1 MRIAG
6 SGVIAVSVLAGLAAP
21 GAQEVQQ
28 RPTFRATTR
37 LVEVSV
43 VVRDRDG
50 RPVQGLTAGDFKV
63 SEEGKPQAIE
73 LFTVQDDGTGSA
85 AVAAPSEPRT
95 AAATG
100 SRADFSNVGARR
112 TGGVTAILV
121 DRVNSVDVDQK
132 AARDQLVKFL
142 EQVRQED
149 IVALYVLETGSIRV
163 LHDFTTDTSALLAA
177 LARYRARAN
186 GDPEA
191 RNVVGADTGDA
202 PTGNPAIDNFLS
214 DSETLIRGRV
224 VRNRVE
230 VTAAGME
237 TIARHLSGIQG
248 RKNLIWITSGFPVI
262 SSDEIGRQVAFSGET
277 GRAMRALSDAN
288 IAVYPLD
295 DRRIPGYFPLAV
307 TGVSPVAPSR
317 GAPAPTVLP
326 ASGFATTAPNQDS
339 MQTLADATGGRAFL
353 HTNDL
358 TDAIRRVTDDA
369 RLTYVLGYYPSQTKW
384 DDRFHRINV
393 TVSRPGVSVR
403 YRSGYV
409 ATQAPAKVALAD
421 VARNPLEATGLRLS
435 ARVDHAAGDL
445 QITMRLEPGA
455 VTLRKT
461 AATWDGAVEILIAQT
476 WPTGK
481 LTKTF
486 ERTLQLQFPDE
497 AHRQIQDE
505 GFTLTRT
512 VTPEDGAQRL
522 HIVMRDT
529 VTGATGSINIPLP
542 K

>member
-1 MRIAG
+1 MRIAAC
-6 SGVIAVSVLAGLAAP
+6 GVIAASALATLAA
-21 GAQEVQQ
+21 QEPP

-50 RPVQGLTAGDFKV
+50 RPLQGLTADDFKI
-63 SEEGKPQAIE
+63 SEDGKPQKIE
-73 LFTVQDDGTGSA
+73 LFTIQDDRVGAPANDAAAGASA
-85 AVAAPSEPRT
+85 ARASAAR
-95 AAATG
+95 G
-100 SRADFSNVGARR
+100 DFSNVGARR
-112 TGGVTAILV
+112 AGSVTAILV
-121 DRVNSVDVDQK
+121 DRVNSVDIDQK

-142 EQVRQED
+142 EQIRPED
-149 IVALYVLETGSIRV
+149 TVALYVLETGTIRV
-163 LHDFTTDTSALLAA
+163 LHDFTTDTSALLKS

-186 GDPEA
+186 GDPDA
-191 RNVVGADTGDA
+191 ANVVGPETGDA
-202 PTGNPAIDNFLS
+202 PTGDPALDNFLS
-214 DSETLIRGRV
+214 DSETLIRARV
-224 VRNRVE
+224 IRNRVE

-248 RKNLIWITSGFPVI
+248 RKNLIWMTSGFPMI
-262 SSDEIGRQVAFSGET
+262 GADELGRPAVFSTEA

-317 GAPAPTVLP
+317 GGPPPTVLA
-326 ASGFATTAPNQDS
+326 ASGFATTASNQDG

-358 TDAIRRVTDDA
+358 TDAIRRAADDA
-369 RLTYVLGYYPSQTKW
+369 RLTYVVGYYPAQAKW

-393 TVSRPGVSVR
+393 SVQKPGVSVR

-409 ATQAPAKVALAD
+409 ATQTPAKVALAD

-435 ARVDHAAGDL
+435 AHVDHVAADL
-445 QITMRLEPGA
+445 QITMHLEPGA
-455 VTLRKT
+455 VTLTKKT
-461 AATWDGAVEILIAQT
+461 STWDGAVEILIAQT
-476 WPTGK
+476 WPEGK

-486 ERTLQLQFPDE
+486 ERTLQLQFPDD
-497 AHRQIQDE
+497 AHRQIQEE

-512 VTPEDGAQRL
+512 VTPEAGAHRL
-522 HIVMRDT
+522 HIVMRDAA
-529 VTGATGSINIPLP
+529 TGATGSINIPMQP
-542 K
+542 